1 MIEHLDDVWH
11 GYAIHH
17 HLAFHAAVAKMR
29 VLVSPCLP
37 SAAGESVSQDK
48 ETNMRFQTQPLKI
61 RASGGGSP
69 GRWKMWAH
77 FLLL

>member
-29 VLVSPCLP
+29 VLISPCLP
-37 SAAGESVSQDK
+37 SAAGESMSQDK
-48 ETNMRFQTQPLKI
+48 RFQTQPLKI
-61 RASGGGSP
+61 CALGCGSP
-69 GRWKMWAH
+69 GMWKMWAH